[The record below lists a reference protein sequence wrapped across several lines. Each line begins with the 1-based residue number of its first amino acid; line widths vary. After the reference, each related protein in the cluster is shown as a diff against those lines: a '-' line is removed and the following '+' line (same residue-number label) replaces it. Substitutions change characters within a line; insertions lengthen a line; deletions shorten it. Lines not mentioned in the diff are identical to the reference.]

1 MMREGGQ
8 SVALNLTKR
17 TTPISDADISA
28 LFNGSVG
35 QAFATRLQG
44 GASEPFYQPATHTQP
59 ATIFYREDFIRSAL
73 HEVAHWCLAGAA
85 RRALPDYGY
94 WYSDDDRALAAQ
106 SAFFAV
112 EVRPQALEAAF
123 CEELGI
129 AFRPSADNLSI
140 DIPEQLLKRF
150 SSQISE
156 CLSQWQR
163 AGYPERAAQ
172 FLNVLQAYFRD
183 QDGEDR

>member
-1 MMREGGQ
+1 MTM
-8 SVALNLTKR
+8 SI
-17 TTPISDADISA
+17 TPITDADVSA
-28 LFNGSVG
+28 LFNMSLG
-35 QAFATRLQG
+35 QAFNTRLQG
-44 GASEPFYQPATHTQP
+44 GASEPFYAPATATHP
-59 ATIFYREDFIRSAL
+59 ATIYYREDFLRSAL
-73 HEVAHWCLAGAA
+73 HEVAHWCLAGSA

-94 WYSDDDRALAAQ
+94 WYSDDDRALAGQ

-123 CEELGI
+123 CEVLGI
-129 AFRPSADNLSI
+129 EFRPSADNLSI

-156 CLSQWQR
+156 CLSRWQR
-163 AGYPERAAQ
+163 AGYPDRAGQ

-183 QDGEDR
+183 QGGDDR